1 MSEIATGKKGVPS
14 IDMTPMVDLGFL
26 LIAFFMLAT
35 TLAKPKA
42 MELIKP
48 APKDK
53 TDIDPPKVN
62 KKRVLSILLG
72 ERNIAYFYQIAEEEL
87 ASGKWQIDSADFS
100 SGGTGVRSAIMER
113 RKKVGEVPGLSPD
126 SIIVL
131 IKGAPKAK
139 YKNMVDIMDE
149 MRITNS
155 KYALVDRDKIDTLIM
170 ENLGLIKK

>member
-1 MSEIATGKKGVPS
+1 MASIDTGKKGAPN
-14 IDMTPMVDLGFL
+14 IDMTPMVDLAFL

-48 APKDK
+48 AKKDQN
-53 TDIDPPKVN
+53 DPDPPKVN

-72 ERNIAYFYQIAEEEL
+72 ENDKAYFYQVAEEEL
-87 ASGKWQIDSADFS
+87 AKGNLKVDSADFS
-100 SGGTGVRSAIMER
+100 SGGVRGTIMQR
-113 RKKVGEVPGLSPD
+113 RKEVGEVPGLTPD

-131 IKGAPKAK
+131 IKGTPKAK
-139 YKNMVDIMDE
+139 YKNMIDIMDE

-155 KYALVDRDKIDTLIM
+155 RYALVDRDKIDTVIM
-170 ENLGLIKK
+170 ETLGIIKK

>member
-1 MSEIATGKKGVPS
+1 MSEIASGKKGAPL

-48 APKDK
+48 AKKEKD
-53 TDIDPPKVN
+53 DPNPPKVN

-72 ERNIAYFYQIAEEEL
+72 ENNKAYFYQIAEEEI
-87 ASGKWQIDSADFS
+87 ASGKWAIDSADFS
-100 SGGTGVRSAIMER
+100 SNGVRNSILER
-113 RKKVGEVPGLSPD
+113 RKAVGEVPGLSPD

-131 IKGAPKAK
+131 IKGTPKAK

-155 KYALVDRDKIDTLIM
+155 RYALVDRDKIDTIIM
-170 ENLGLIKK
+170 ESLGLMKK